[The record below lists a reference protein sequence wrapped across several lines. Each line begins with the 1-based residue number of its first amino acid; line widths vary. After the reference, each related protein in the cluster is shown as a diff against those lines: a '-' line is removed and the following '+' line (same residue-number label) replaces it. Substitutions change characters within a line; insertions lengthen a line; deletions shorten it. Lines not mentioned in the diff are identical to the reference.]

1 MNDIR
6 HAVEVELVD
15 LLAVV
20 VGDVAVLPGRASQER
35 PPEYVC
41 VIAEKSESKDSNGI
55 AFLVEVSVISV
66 VPADDDDATWRSKAR
81 FKRICDFFRAP
92 GCLFASAFDDI
103 TVHGFC
109 VVGQEDATKERSHG
123 DILKLRAGVTA
134 AS

>member
-6 HAVEVELVD
+6 HSVEKELAD
-15 LLAVV
+15 LLGLVV
-20 VGDVAVLPGRASQER
+20 DDVAVLPGRASDDR

-41 VIAEKSESKDSNGI
+41 VIAEKSEAKDSNGL
-55 AFLVEVSVISV
+55 AFLVDVSVISV
-66 VPADDDDATWRSKAR
+66 VPADDGDATERSKRR
-81 FKRICDFFRAP
+81 FRQVCDFFRAP

-109 VVGQEDATKERSHG
+109 VLGQEDATKERSHG
-123 DILKLRAGVTA
+123 DILKLRAGVSV